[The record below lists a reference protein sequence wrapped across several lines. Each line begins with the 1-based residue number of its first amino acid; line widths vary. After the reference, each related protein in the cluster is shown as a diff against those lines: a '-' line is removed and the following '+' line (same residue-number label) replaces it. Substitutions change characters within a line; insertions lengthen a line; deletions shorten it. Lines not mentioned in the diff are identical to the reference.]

1 MPVLPTVALGPLPA
15 GPSWPERLM
24 SIGLDVLSTG
34 LEHDGPGSVALARG
48 VVPVRP
54 LIARGF
60 DAAALA
66 QAGAAII
73 EGSQGDDAPL
83 YGLDWSDEI
92 VRPVSAEDPEVEA
105 VMEVART
112 VLSAAQ
118 AGVPSALWVAAGPG
132 LDALPVEIVEAKLA
146 VMVEGARQARLYLA
160 KEQFDT

>member
-1 MPVLPTVALGPLPA
+1 MLPTVALGPLPEGVA
-15 GPSWPERLM
+15 WPERLM

-34 LEHDGPGSVALARG
+34 LVHDGPESVSRARSA
-48 VVPVRP
+48 VPMRP

-66 QAGAAII
+66 GAGASII
-73 EGSQGDDAPL
+73 EGSQSDDAPL

-92 VRPVSAEDPEVEA
+92 VRPVSADDPVMEA
-105 VMEVART
+105 VMDVARA

-132 LDALPVEIVEAKLA
+132 LDSLPAEVVEAKLA
-146 VMVEGARQARLYLA
+146 ALVEGARQARLYLA